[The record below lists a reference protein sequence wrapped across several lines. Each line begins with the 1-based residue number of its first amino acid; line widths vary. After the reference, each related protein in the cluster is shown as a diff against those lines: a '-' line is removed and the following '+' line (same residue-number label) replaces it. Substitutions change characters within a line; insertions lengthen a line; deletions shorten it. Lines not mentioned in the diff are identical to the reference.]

1 MELDATLH
9 KGRPDSPAVIFIH
22 GLSMN
27 KNIWL
32 NPLETKMFAN
42 NFPLKI
48 FAATRPKPLIPPRPP
63 LKKGGYL
70 NSRLTVGDIPGKVDN
85 LWDALKM
92 KGFNLICWS
101 QRRPVA
107 PISVAAEELKK
118 VVKLAKEVFPRRH
131 IALIGHSRGGLIA
144 RKFME
149 GKVPGIKALITISSP
164 HQGSSLALLGKYLK
178 PISAVLKVALPKDT
192 HGTVS
197 EVIRRFNEL
206 IEGQATRELLPD
218 SDFFKTLNDVPVDSV
233 KYLSF
238 GGTKTRLFIVYKWET
253 RDGKS
258 YPRPFMSVPDSLL
271 QVFPPSVLPEEITSG
286 KGDVLVS
293 AKSSVL
299 PWAANHYNV
308 PANHVA
314 ILWHKKVIS
323 NTIEALE
330 GI

>member
-1 MELDATLH
+1 MELDATIH
-9 KGRPDSPAVIFIH
+9 KGSPDSPVVIFIH
-22 GLSMN
+22 GLSLN
-27 KNIWL
+27 KHIWL
-32 NPLETKMFAN
+32 DPLETKIFAN
-42 NFPLKI
+42 NVPLKV
-48 FAATRPKPLIPPRPP
+48 FAATRPKPRSTSNT
-63 LKKGGYL
+63 KK
-70 NSRLTVGDIPGKVDN
+70 LTFGDIPGKVDN

-101 QRRPVA
+101 QSRPVA
-107 PISVAAEELKK
+107 PISAASEELKK

-149 GKVPGIKALITISSP
+149 EKMPGIKALITISSP

-192 HGTVS
+192 HGAVS

-218 SDFFKTLNDVPVDSV
+218 SDFFKTLNDAPVDGV

-238 GGTKTRLFIVYKWET
+238 GGTKTRLFIVYKWEK

-258 YPRPFMSVPDSLL
+258 YPKPFMSVPDSLL
-271 QVFPPSVLPEEITSG
+271 QVFPPSVLPEEITAG

-299 PWAANHYNV
+299 PWAEDHYNV
-308 PANHVA
+308 PANHVT
-314 ILWHKKVIS
+314 ILWNKKVIK
-323 NTIEALE
+323 NTVKILE
-330 GI
+330 EIS